1 MKTRN
6 LIITAVVALA
16 LLATPLLF
24 AGRHGHGQRGG
35 EFGHLG
41 MLGHAREELNL
52 TDQQVD
58 EIKSIFRQVRE
69 QNAASRQ
76 QLHGGLKEI
85 TSVLLANPND
95 VAAAQAILDQQ
106 TQAERALKLNVLNAT
121 SKALNVLTPEQRAKL
136 GTMIEERMSRRESR
150 RSR

>member
-1 MKTRN
+1 MKTRK
-6 LIITAVVALA
+6 LIITAAVALT

-24 AGRHGHGQRGG
+24 AGRNGHGQRGG
-35 EFGHLG
+35 EFGPLG
-41 MLGHAREELNL
+41 MLGRAREELNL

-58 EIKSIFRQVRE
+58 QIKSIFREVRE

-76 QLHGGLKEI
+76 QLRGGLKDI
-85 TSVLLANPND
+85 TAALLANPND

-106 TQAERALKLNVLNAT
+106 TQAERATKLNVLNAT
-121 SKALNVLTPEQRAKL
+121 SKALNVLTAEQRTKL
-136 GTMIEERMSRRESR
+136 GTLIEERMSRRESR

>member
-6 LIITAVVALA
+6 LIIVAVVALA

-24 AGRHGHGQRGG
+24 AGRHGHGLRGG
-35 EFGHLG
+35 ELGALG

-58 EIKSIFRQVRE
+58 SIKTIFREVRE

-76 QLHGGLKEI
+76 QLHGGLKDI
-85 TSVLLANPND
+85 TATLLANPNNI
-95 VAAAQAILDQQ
+95 AAAQAILDQQ
-106 TQAERALKLNVLNAT
+106 TQAERTMKLNVLHAT